1 MAIALVITF
10 FVKYFNKAMVI
21 FSTDEK
27 NTEKK
32 KGKKIVCTKMMLEKN
47 FLPKKISHT
56 PPSRKI
62 MIRPLKQFI
71 IPGWVARDKPLNFM
85 KRC

>member
-32 KGKKIVCTKMMLEKN
+32 KGKKIVCTKMMLEN
-47 FLPKKISHT
+47 FSY
-56 PPSRKI
+56 PP
-62 MIRPLKQFI
+62 
-71 IPGWVARDKPLNFM
+71 PGK
-85 KRC
+85 

>member
-1 MAIALVITF
+1 
-10 FVKYFNKAMVI
+10 MVI
-21 FSTDEK
+21 FNTDEK

-32 KGKKIVCTKMMLEKN
+32 RKN
-47 FLPKKISHT
+47 NCLHEDDVGNKFFTEENFSY
-56 PPSRKI
+56 PPSKKI

>member
-32 KGKKIVCTKMMLEKN
+32 RKKNCLHEDDVGKKFFTEEN
-47 FLPKKISHT
+47 FSY
-56 PPSRKI
+56 PPGK
-62 MIRPLKQFI
+62 
-71 IPGWVARDKPLNFM
+71 
-85 KRC
+85 

>member
-21 FSTDEK
+21 FNTDEK

-56 PPSRKI
+56 PPLQENNDPSLKTIYNSRLGGQ
-62 MIRPLKQFI
+62 R
-71 IPGWVARDKPLNFM
+71 
-85 KRC
+85 

>member
-10 FVKYFNKAMVI
+10 FVKYFNKAMII

-32 KGKKIVCTKMMLEKN
+32 RKKNCLHEDDVGKKFFTEEN
-47 FLPKKISHT
+47 FSY
-56 PPSRKI
+56 PPGK
-62 MIRPLKQFI
+62 
-71 IPGWVARDKPLNFM
+71 
-85 KRC
+85 

>member
-32 KGKKIVCTKMMLEKN
+32 KRKKNCLHEDDVGKKFFTEEN
-47 FLPKKISHT
+47 FSY

>member
-32 KGKKIVCTKMMLEKN
+32 KRKKNCLHEDDVGKKFFTEEN
-47 FLPKKISHT
+47 FSY
-56 PPSRKI
+56 PPLQENNDPSLKTIYNSRLGGQ
-62 MIRPLKQFI
+62 R
-71 IPGWVARDKPLNFM
+71 
-85 KRC
+85 